1 MIEEKNEKIDKYFYT
16 VYFIWGIWA
25 QINNSVN
32 VRIPFQSD
40 ISSIANVFMI
50 VSMFFCLL
58 FLLIESNF
66 RVPIDKVICLVLFVF
81 LILILTKNQS
91 PLTFLATFSL
101 IIVAGNFNFH
111 NILKTY
117 LHFTGLL
124 LLLVISLYYLG
135 KIPPA
140 MIAGLNL
147 RMRTSLGFSYYT
159 YASQLL
165 FYFTL
170 AYVVYKNRTITYWE
184 LALLEL
190 ANLFIFYSTNTRNP
204 FTLSTFF
211 IICIFINKLVKDKF
225 FSLELKP
232 LKYIFMFIF
241 PICFVSL
248 VIITFYIS
256 ANKFEEYNTLLSGRL
271 WLNRLGI
278 ERWGIHVLGQKI
290 AFNTFSNGVVSN
302 NYDFIDSSYFQ
313 MLLVNGWLFF
323 GIILI
328 LFTQVC
334 REAIKQKNIFLSIAL
349 CLIAIHSMFD
359 PQLLMPW
366 YSPFCLLLG
375 NTFAI
380 RKLGNNL

>member
-1 MIEEKNEKIDKYFYT
+1 
-16 VYFIWGIWA
+16 
-25 QINNSVN
+25 
-32 VRIPFQSD
+32 
-40 ISSIANVFMI
+40 
-50 VSMFFCLL
+50 
-58 FLLIESNF
+58 
-66 RVPIDKVICLVLFVF
+66 
-81 LILILTKNQS
+81 
-91 PLTFLATFSL
+91 
-101 IIVAGNFNFH
+101 
-111 NILKTY
+111 
-117 LHFTGLL
+117 
-124 LLLVISLYYLG
+124 
-135 KIPPA
+135 

-170 AYVVYKNRTITYWE
+170 AYGVYKNRTITYWE

-190 ANLFIFYSTNTRNP
+190 ANLFVFYSTNTRNP

-211 IICIFINKLVKDKF
+211 VICIFINKLVKDKF

-232 LKYIFMFIF
+232 LKYIFIFIF

-334 REAIKQKNIFLSIAL
+334 REAVKQKNIFLSIAL

>member
-32 VRIPFQSD
+32 VRIPFQSA

-101 IIVAGNFNFH
+101 IIVAGNFNFN

-170 AYVVYKNRTITYWE
+170 AYGVYKNRTITYWE

-190 ANLFIFYSTNTRNP
+190 ANLFVFYSTNTCNP

-225 FSLELKP
+225 F
-232 LKYIFMFIF
+232 
-241 PICFVSL
+241 
-248 VIITFYIS
+248 
-256 ANKFEEYNTLLSGRL
+256 
-271 WLNRLGI
+271 
-278 ERWGIHVLGQKI
+278 H
-290 AFNTFSNGVVSN
+290 
-302 NYDFIDSSYFQ
+302 
-313 MLLVNGWLFF
+313 
-323 GIILI
+323 
-328 LFTQVC
+328 
-334 REAIKQKNIFLSIAL
+334 
-349 CLIAIHSMFD
+349 
-359 PQLLMPW
+359 
-366 YSPFCLLLG
+366 
-375 NTFAI
+375 
-380 RKLGNNL
+380 

>member
-81 LILILTKNQS
+81 LILILTINQS

>member
-278 ERWGIHVLGQKI
+278 ERWGIHVLGQRI

>member
-32 VRIPFQSD
+32 VRIPFQSA

>member
-32 VRIPFQSD
+32 VRIPFQSA

-101 IIVAGNFNFH
+101 IIVAGNFNFN

-170 AYVVYKNRTITYWE
+170 AYGVYKNRTITYWE

-190 ANLFIFYSTNTRNP
+190 ANLFVFYSTNTRNP

-375 NTFAI
+375 NTFSI

>member
-380 RKLGNNL
+380 RKPGNNL

>member
-32 VRIPFQSD
+32 VRIPFQSA

-66 RVPIDKVICLVLFVF
+66 RIPIDKVICLVLFVF